1 MYYLQ
6 ENCYKTA
13 YLEKKK
19 LYYVYI
25 FNFQGSIVVEVGSE
39 KCDSEGNYTELENT
53 QDINLQGKDQIETLK
68 GNFCVCFLI
77 GSYL

>member
-13 YLEKKK
+13 YLGIEKM
-19 LYYVYI
+19 LNYI
-25 FNFQGSIVVEVGSE
+25 CFLNFQGSIVVEVGSE

-53 QDINLQGKDQIETLK
+53 QDLNLQGKDQIETLK
-68 GNFCVCFLI
+68 GNFCGFF
-77 GSYL
+77 